1 MASLSLSERKS
12 QITELIWGLIRTA
25 RPRQWLKNL
34 ALFAPLVF
42 SGQLFIPSQSLI
54 VILAFL
60 VFSSLAS
67 SMYFI
72 NDVIDAPR
80 DRLHPFKSKRPIAS
94 GIVPPRLAILIALTV
109 CAGTLF
115 FSFILS
121 PFLATFGLVF
131 VIFQLSYT
139 LWLKN
144 IIILDVMTIAGTF
157 ILRVLAGAIVINA
170 HVTIWFILAVSSL
183 ALFLAVGKRRSE
195 RTLLSGELAG
205 KHRGTL
211 LHYPEIFLDSLTIM
225 FATTSWLTYAMFAF
239 LEPLPSV
246 SPTVMIFM
254 GEFLPRTF
262 FASKLLMASVPFVIY
277 GVMRYLYIIYER
289 KEGESP
295 EKVLLSDKPL
305 LISVILWGLISIAV
319 IYGHS
324 FSETFTP

>member
-1 MASLSLSERKS
+1 MALFILSKGKN
-12 QITELIWGLIRTA
+12 QITALGIGLLKSS

-34 ALFAPLVF
+34 AIFAPLVF
-42 SGQLFIPSQSLI
+42 SASLFVPEKFIIVVLTFLI
-54 VILAFL
+54 
-60 VFSSLAS
+60 FSVLAS
-67 SMYFI
+67 SMYLI

-80 DRLHPFKSKRPIAS
+80 DRLHPFKRKRPIAA
-94 GIVPPRLAILIALTV
+94 GIVPARLAVLVALILTTI
-109 CAGTLF
+109 TLY

-121 PFLATFGLVF
+121 PFLATIALIF
-131 VIFQLSYT
+131 VIFQLAYT

-144 IIILDVMTIAGTF
+144 LIIIDVMMIAATF
-157 ILRVLAGAIVINA
+157 ILRVLAGAIVIDA
-170 HVTIWFILAVSSL
+170 HVTVWFILAVSCL

-195 RTLLSGELAG
+195 KTILSGEVAAE
-205 KHRGTL
+205 HRKTL
-211 LHYPEIFLDSLTIM
+211 LHYPDIFLDSLTIM

-239 LEPLPSV
+239 LEPIPTF

-277 GVMRYLYIIYER
+277 AVMRYLYIIYER

-295 EKVLLSDKPL
+295 EVVLLSDKPL
-305 LISVILWGLISIAV
+305 LASVVLWSVIVIGV

-324 FSETFTP
+324 FLESFTP